1 MRNIKNALIIGYG
14 YVGQAMHSI
23 INEDE
28 KCVLSIHD
36 PYKKMFANL
45 HDQDIV
51 FICLPTLFNDEID
64 ISAIKEYLN
73 LYKHTAFKGLIV
85 IKSTVIYS
93 AISHYFNDL
102 NIVINPEFL
111 NRNTLFED
119 ALKQETVL
127 IGGEFKNSR
136 ILIDFYLEN
145 TLLNNDILKVEL
157 CSAKEASEFKYIR
170 NIYGAYKVLFWEF
183 VQNTTGNARK
193 MAELYHKMPYQ
204 SEMSQVSMDG
214 YRGFGGTNFSKDV
227 KSFDSQYL
235 DKLTQFMIEYNFNLQ
250 NNK

>member
-1 MRNIKNALIIGYG
+1 MKKILILGYG
-14 YVGQAMHSI
+14 YVGQATHSI
-23 INEDE
+23 ICESEN
-28 KCVLSIHD
+28 CTVSIHD
-36 PYKKMFANL
+36 PYKKLEANL
-45 HDQDIV
+45 FEHDIV
-51 FICLPTLFNDEID
+51 FICLPTPFKDEID
-64 ISAIKEYLN
+64 LSIIKEYLD
-73 LYKHTAFKGLIV
+73 LYKENSFEGLIV
-85 IKSTVIYS
+85 IKSTVIYNKLTD
-93 AISHYFNDL
+93 YFKHL

-111 NRNTLFED
+111 NQNTSFKD
-119 ALKQETVL
+119 ALKQETIL
-127 IGGEFKNSR
+127 IGGDFKNSR

-145 TLLNNDILKVEL
+145 TYLNNDNLKVEL

-214 YRGFGGTNFSKDV
+214 YRGFGGACFPKDV
-227 KSFDSQYL
+227 AAFDQYYA
-235 DKLTQFMIEYNFNLQ
+235 DKLTEFMLEYNFNLQ